1 MPSPLHIALY
11 TYSTKPRG
19 GVVHT
24 LQLAEALQRAGQEVH
39 IYALGK
45 DDPPSF
51 FRPTTAP
58 YTLIPFVKD
67 PDETIETRIARFIE
81 TYYRFLTEHDLSSHD
96 IHHTQDCIS
105 ANALWRLRE
114 AGRLG
119 FFVRT
124 VHHIDDF
131 VSPSLIECQNNSVLR
146 PDYRIVVSAYWQ
158 ERLRTEFGVESQVI
172 HNGVDTRRFRPPAEP
187 DDQAALKAEFGLDGK
202 RVFLTIGGIEPRKNT
217 LGIQEAFVR
226 ARRNL
231 LARGEDAALVIAG
244 GETLFDY
251 SPYRAEFFATL
262 ERERLSLGREVHLL
276 GTVSDD
282 LIPRLYH
289 MADCLVF
296 PSLREGW
303 GLVVLEALA
312 SGLPVIASD
321 ISVFREY
328 LRHGENA
335 LLVPPESPER
345 TAAAMIEVTDD
356 EELAARL
363 RHAGRETALAFSWDR
378 TAQRHTEIY
387 KKMLRER

>member
-1 MPSPLHIALY
+1 MPSPLYIALY

-39 IYALGK
+39 VYALGK
-45 DDPPSF
+45 DEPPSF
-51 FRPTTAP
+51 FRPTTVP

-67 PDETIETRIARFIE
+67 PDETIETRVARFID

-96 IHHTQDCIS
+96 IHHAQDCIS

-131 VSPSLIECQNNSVLR
+131 VSPALIECQNNSVLR

-158 ERLRTEFGVESQVI
+158 ARLRAEFGVRAQVI
-172 HNGVDTRRFRPPAEP
+172 HNGVDTGRFRLPAEP
-187 DDQAALKAEFGLDGK
+187 DDQAALKAEFDLDGR

-217 LGIQEAFVR
+217 LGILEAFAR
-226 ARRNL
+226 ARTNL

-251 SPYRAEFFATL
+251 SPYRAEFFAAL
-262 ERERLSLGREVHLL
+262 ERERLSLEREVRFL
-276 GTVSDD
+276 GPVADEVVT
-282 LIPRLYH
+282 RLYH
-289 MADCLVF
+289 LADCLAF

-335 LLVPPESPER
+335 LLVPPESAER
-345 TAAAMIEVTDD
+345 IAAAMIEVTDD

-363 RHAGRETALAFSWDR
+363 RHAGRQTALAFSWDR
-378 TAQRHTEIY
+378 TAQRHIEIY
-387 KKMLRER
+387 QELLRER